1 MVSVLDLPPDW
12 DGRVTHPALPDET
25 LPEWEMHVIGSANFI
40 ISASA
45 GMTIG
50 FPAARTVS

>member
-12 DGRVTHPALPDET
+12 DERVTHPALPDET